1 MDSTVPRNIRAVL
14 ALAIATIAAIGVL
27 LILPLAPPIQYL
39 PPFVIAVGMLAI
51 LSLVPI
57 AVGQLRAPPN
67 TGLAYLAYR
76 LRFAEFS
83 VEEEPGRLKVRIGPL
98 LVLRFDAVP
107 TAEGSRVRYRW
118 EPSPV
123 GWTGYLL
130 VWGLVF
136 FLPTGVPALLVI
148 LRLWRFNARVLAPI
162 VPASGEL
169 PSIPGVEAVRAALV
183 NGLSECHR
191 LAREAYEA
199 TRTRYWDSQGIV
211 ILAGVLATGLLLLV
225 SVLVSPEPDA
235 VRRVLGAIPLAVAG
249 GIAAAVPLGLLVR
262 RRIRPRL
269 LRYREWADRLR
280 ALLRREIVGSAP
292 QDEGESSFE
301 ALMAASREVP
311 EWVDARRR
319 AGLSADLGMWS
330 LFVIVL
336 GWSIELLAIGAYQ
349 LGTAPL
355 VGLAAIVG
363 SLPFIGALYL
373 WWRWWGKR
381 QREGATRALDAWTAR
396 FDALRAQ
403 MESYLEGL

>member
-1 MDSTVPRNIRAVL
+1 M
-14 ALAIATIAAIGVL
+14 
-27 LILPLAPPIQYL
+27 
-39 PPFVIAVGMLAI
+39 
-51 LSLVPI
+51 
-57 AVGQLRAPPN
+57 
-67 TGLAYLAYR
+67 
-76 LRFAEFS
+76 
-83 VEEEPGRLKVRIGPL
+83 
-98 LVLRFDAVP
+98 
-107 TAEGSRVRYRW
+107 
-118 EPSPV
+118 
-123 GWTGYLL
+123 
-130 VWGLVF
+130 
-136 FLPTGVPALLVI
+136 
-148 LRLWRFNARVLAPI
+148 
-162 VPASGEL
+162 
-169 PSIPGVEAVRAALV
+169 
-183 NGLSECHR
+183 
-191 LAREAYEA
+191 
-199 TRTRYWDSQGIV
+199 
-211 ILAGVLATGLLLLV
+211 
-225 SVLVSPEPDA
+225 
-235 VRRVLGAIPLAVAG
+235 
-249 GIAAAVPLGLLVR
+249 
-262 RRIRPRL
+262 
-269 LRYREWADRLR
+269 
-280 ALLRREIVGSAP
+280 GSAP